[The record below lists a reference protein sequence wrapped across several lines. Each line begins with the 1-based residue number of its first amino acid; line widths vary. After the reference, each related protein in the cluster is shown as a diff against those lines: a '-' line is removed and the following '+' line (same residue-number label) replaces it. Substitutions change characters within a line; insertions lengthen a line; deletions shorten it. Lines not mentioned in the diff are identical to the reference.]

1 MKIGQKIAGA
11 IGGVTLVALAAM
23 LVLNKWSFDQG
34 FLDYL
39 NDQEQAR
46 IDRMALDLAQVYVVN
61 GGWEPLPR
69 HRLIEDIRRSGERG
83 PLPHPP
89 DHHRQPNPE
98 GALHPPPRRGRGGPP
113 PPGIPET
120 ELRDTSGQVLVGH
133 VPASGALLRAEIVV
147 QEESVGELVT
157 LVKTKVRN
165 NDEAAFASSQFQISI
180 FTALL
185 LFALA
190 LIVAVFLSRTLTKP
204 IHQARAF
211 VRGLA
216 GGEYDR
222 ELASPTRDEVG
233 ALINNLNQ
241 LATALASNRY
251 ARRRWM
257 SDISHELRTP
267 IASLRAEL
275 DAMLDGVR
283 PIDTAGLESLSQEL
297 DRMNRLVDDLHQ
309 LSLADLGSLEY
320 VFVDTDLEAAVD
332 AAVSSVQLPE
342 GLSTEVIVE
351 PILVRADESRLHQL
365 LTNLLTNSIRYTSL
379 PGKIVI
385 SSKRKGD
392 RVEVCIEDSS
402 PGVSAA
408 ERERLLEPL
417 YRVDHSRS
425 RDFGGSG
432 LGLAIA
438 STIAKAHGGELA
450 LDSSPLGGL
459 SVRFTLAPIK

>member
-1 MKIGQKIAGA
+1 MKIGQKIACA

-46 IDRMALDLAQVYVVN
+46 LDRMALDLAQVYTAN

-69 HRLIEDIRRSGERG
+69 HRLIEDIHRSGERG
-83 PLPHPP
+83 PRSHPP
-89 DHHRQPNPE
+89 DHHRQPKPE
-98 GALHPPPRRGRGGPP
+98 GVLHPPPRRGRGGPP

-120 ELRDTSGQVLVGH
+120 ELRDSSGQVLVGH
-133 VPASGALLRAEIVV
+133 VPVSGTLLRAEIVV

-165 NDEAAFASSQFQISI
+165 NDEAAFASSQFHISI

-283 PIDTAGLESLSQEL
+283 PVDTAGLESLSQEL
-297 DRMNRLVDDLHQ
+297 DRMNGLVDDLHQ

-320 VFVDTDLEAAVD
+320 VFVDTELEAAVD

-385 SSKRKGD
+385 SSKHKGG

-450 LDSSPLGGL
+450 LGSSPLGGL

>member
-1 MKIGQKIAGA
+1 
-11 IGGVTLVALAAM
+11 
-23 LVLNKWSFDQG
+23 
-34 FLDYL
+34 
-39 NDQEQAR
+39 
-46 IDRMALDLAQVYVVN
+46 
-61 GGWEPLPR
+61 
-69 HRLIEDIRRSGERG
+69 
-83 PLPHPP
+83 
-89 DHHRQPNPE
+89 
-98 GALHPPPRRGRGGPP
+98 
-113 PPGIPET
+113 
-120 ELRDTSGQVLVGH
+120 
-133 VPASGALLRAEIVV
+133 
-147 QEESVGELVT
+147 
-157 LVKTKVRN
+157 
-165 NDEAAFASSQFQISI
+165 
-180 FTALL
+180 
-185 LFALA
+185 
-190 LIVAVFLSRTLTKP
+190 
-204 IHQARAF
+204 
-211 VRGLA
+211 
-216 GGEYDR
+216 
-222 ELASPTRDEVG
+222 
-233 ALINNLNQ
+233 
-241 LATALASNRY
+241 
-251 ARRRWM
+251 M

-379 PGKIVI
+379 PGKILI